1 MNRNKRLE
9 RAIEIGVERLR
20 GSLYEKECEIKEK
33 LLELKECELRI
44 KNRESGVEESLRIL
58 EQEKKNN
65 EYLRI
70 VNSKTEKIFNSAIKS
85 LKSKEKL
92 LEDGLNSIIGEFGIL
107 DNSGDEVEKLD
118 INMKIENIK
127 SYIRKIKR
135 NEDDILKYAKRQQIE
150 KIGNS
155 TSLCK
160 CGFPIFSVN
169 DEIIVAKSQKGNESE
184 LVELEFRYME
194 LEWERKAIEHTK
206 NTLRQEKLRQ
216 EEIMQSKEERLKHK
230 NSELENRLREVKRME
245 HILKKNISTLN
256 NSKLKRN
263 SLPNNLEKYT
273 SDAEDNYISTMR
285 SKKYDNNN
293 NVDNTSGITPEK
305 KGTSTE
311 KCRNLNGESF
321 GTRVNSNDENL
332 FSSNRNYTESI
343 SELTPEK
350 NKHKINITYP
360 NSKKLSLTTRM
371 SPLLKSQRQRLRH
384 ILYEE
389 ELCSEDASHG
399 LKPNIGADSLNGDNS
414 SSRVDSP
421 SRVDLTNEVNVLN
434 GINALKITI
443 DDEKINDEILS
454 PIL

>member
-85 LKSKEKL
+85 LKLKEKL
-92 LEDGLNSIIGEFGIL
+92 LEDGLNSIIDEFGIL
-107 DNSGDEVEKLD
+107 DNSGDDAEKLD
-118 INMKIENIK
+118 ISMKIENIK

-216 EEIMQSKEERLKHK
+216 EEIIQSKEERLKHK

-245 HILKKNISTLN
+245 HILKKNMSVLN

-273 SDAEDNYISTMR
+273 SDAEDNYISSTMT
-285 SKKYDNNN
+285 SKKYVNNN
-293 NVDNTSGITPEK
+293 NVNNISGITPEK
-305 KGTSTE
+305 KGNSAE
-311 KCRNLNGESF
+311 KCR
-321 GTRVNSNDENL
+321 NSNDENL
-332 FSSNRNYTESI
+332 GTQVNSNYIESI

-360 NSKKLSLTTRM
+360 NSKKLNLTTRM
-371 SPLLKSQRQRLRH
+371 SPLLKSQRQRLKH

-414 SSRVDSP
+414 SSRVYSSSRADSP

-443 DDEKINDEILS
+443 EDEKTLS